1 MSAEGARDHAGA
13 LEAIVGSYDIR
24 GVAYET
30 LTPEIAGALGAAFAD
45 FLDAGDIIVAHDMRI
60 SSPDLAEAFA
70 RGAVRRGSTVA
81 FAGLSSTDQ
90 LYCASGLFAA
100 AGAQVTA
107 SHNPARDN
115 GIKMCRAYAK
125 PVGRANGLLDVRD
138 GARAYLDR
146 GSIPIREGGRIE
158 RLDMLDDYIDTM
170 LRLAPLEGTR
180 QLRVVVDA
188 ANAMAGHTVPAL
200 AKRLP
205 TVEIIPL
212 FFDLDGTFPHHEAN
226 PLDPA
231 NLRDLQNAVRE
242 NGADLGLAFDG
253 DADRCIV
260 VDERGEIV
268 PPSAVT
274 AMIAEAEIARSMLD
288 GRSRPVV
295 IGNAV
300 SSRAVREVVEASGG
314 EFVRTKV
321 GHSIIKQEMADRDA
335 VFGGEHSAHYYFRE
349 FFFADSGMLAA
360 LHVLGALERSGAQS
374 LSSLLERY
382 SPYAA
387 SGEIN
392 SRVDEPVNEILE
404 RVARVFVERGARRD
418 DLDGVTLT
426 HWDEAADPRE
436 QWWLSVR
443 PSGTEP
449 LVRLNVEAAEEATM
463 QHLRDFAL
471 ALVRGEAEVLG
482 EVAPHGEGEKES
494 TMSPDERNLEG
505 MDWVGSLVRCPEC
518 HASLDLGKEL
528 IVCESCGCRYERE
541 GGIPMLM
548 SRDVSGIRD

>member
-1 MSAEGARDHAGA
+1 
-13 LEAIVGSYDIR
+13 
-24 GVAYET
+24 
-30 LTPEIAGALGAAFAD
+30 
-45 FLDAGDIIVAHDMRI
+45 
-60 SSPDLAEAFA
+60 
-70 RGAVRRGSTVA
+70 
-81 FAGLSSTDQ
+81 
-90 LYCASGLFAA
+90 
-100 AGAQVTA
+100 
-107 SHNPARDN
+107 
-115 GIKMCRAYAK
+115 
-125 PVGRANGLLDVRD
+125 
-138 GARAYLDR
+138 
-146 GSIPIREGGRIE
+146 
-158 RLDMLDDYIDTM
+158 
-170 LRLAPLEGTR
+170 
-180 QLRVVVDA
+180 
-188 ANAMAGHTVPAL
+188 
-200 AKRLP
+200 
-205 TVEIIPL
+205 
-212 FFDLDGTFPHHEAN
+212 
-226 PLDPA
+226 
-231 NLRDLQNAVRE
+231 
-242 NGADLGLAFDG
+242 
-253 DADRCIV
+253 
-260 VDERGEIV
+260 
-268 PPSAVT
+268 
-274 AMIAEAEIARSMLD
+274 
-288 GRSRPVV
+288 
-295 IGNAV
+295 
-300 SSRAVREVVEASGG
+300 
-314 EFVRTKV
+314 
-321 GHSIIKQEMADRDA
+321 MADRDA

-494 TMSPDERNLEG
+494 NMSPDERNLEG
-505 MDWVGSLVRCPEC
+505 MDWVGSLARCPEC

-528 IVCESCGCRYERE
+528 IVCESCGRRYDRE

-548 SRDVSGIRD
+548 SRDVSSIRD